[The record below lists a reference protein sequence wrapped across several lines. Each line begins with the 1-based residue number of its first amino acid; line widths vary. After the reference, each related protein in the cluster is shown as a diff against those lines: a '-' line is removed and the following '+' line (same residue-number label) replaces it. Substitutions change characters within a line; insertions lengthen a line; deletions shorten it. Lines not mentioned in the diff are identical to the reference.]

1 MEVINYTK
9 FRNNL
14 AENLNKVSTDSEI
27 IVVLRGKGKNVAVM
41 SLAEYNAFK
50 ETMYL
55 ASTSANRKRLDS
67 AIEEIEKGEFKKH
80 KLIE

>member
-14 AENLNKVSTDSEI
+14 AENLNKVSTDLEI
-27 IVVLRGKGKNVAVM
+27 IVVLRGKGKNVVVM
-41 SLAEYNAFK
+41 SLDEYNAFK

-55 ASTSANRKRLDS
+55 ASTRGASQ
-67 AIEEIEKGEFKKH
+67 IFV
-80 KLIE
+80 

>member
-27 IVVLRGKGKNVAVM
+27 IVVSRGNGKNVVVM
-41 SLAEYNAFK
+41 SLDEYNAFK
-50 ETMYL
+50 ETIYL
-55 ASTSANRKRLDS
+55 ASTTANRKRLDS
-67 AIEEIEKGEFKKH
+67 SIEEMEKGKFKKH